1 MKASRGDTM
10 FCSSSVGLSK
20 GMKFVQ
26 GITEDCREPPASQ
39 PVGGGGESEGSG
51 MGPESSSSHIYPTFF
66 SSLLCPPI
74 KQIQW
79 ENQDSMLTS

>member
-20 GMKFVQ
+20 AMKFVQ
-26 GITEDCREPPASQ
+26 GITEGCREPLASQ
-39 PVGGGGESEGSG
+39 PGGRYEPEGSG

-79 ENQDSMLTS
+79 EKQDSMLTS